1 MCDFGLRRA
10 GPRAGGGGVALDVK
24 VILTPRLTTLYIS
37 LVILYKNIQSGE
49 VIMILTSTPKVEA
62 EALRRAHE
70 LLHVR
75 RVGSALRA
83 IVAQC

>member
-1 MCDFGLRRA
+1 MAQEA
-10 GPRAGGGGVALDVK
+10 GMVREEGSEQAGCVFSACGALA
-24 VILTPRLTTLYIS
+24 RE
-37 LVILYKNIQSGE
+37 LVE
-49 VIMILTSTPKVEA
+49 AEA